1 MNQDLELKDRQW
13 NCPSCNSKHDR
24 DVNASKNILAQVQR
38 ELNIKCGRNYRV
50 KPVELS
56 SVDEAMKQEAI
67 GSLAR

>member
-1 MNQDLELKDRQW
+1 MNTYKFKIS
-13 NCPSCNSKHDR
+13 P
-24 DVNASKNILAQVQR
+24 IQR

-50 KPVELS
+50 KTVELS